1 MIKGIVEYIRGA
13 VKEARNKEQVIGEFR
28 DELHNLSP
36 QKDSP
41 VDFVRWVPLDKVRAN
56 NYNPNSVAR
65 VELQLLQ
72 ISILA
77 DGYTQPIVTI
87 WEESTKQYVIV
98 DGFHRYTCMKLNK
111 EIREAHNGHLPIVVI
126 TKDKADRMAST
137 IRHNRA
143 RGKHST
149 EGNRNVVL
157 SMAKE
162 GKSTEEICHDLG
174 MELEEVVLYK
184 KTSGFAELFKKV
196 DYSRA
201 WETSKQAKIRR
212 EHKK

>member
-1 MIKGIVEYIRGA
+1 MIQDYIVGA
-13 VKEARNKEQVIGEFR
+13 VNESSDKEQTINEFR
-28 DELHNLSP
+28 GVLHEISP

-41 VDFVRWVPLDKVRAN
+41 VDFVRWVPIDQVRAN

-87 WEESTKQYVIV
+87 WDKKTKQFVIV
-98 DGFHRYTCMKLNK
+98 DGFHRFTCMKLNK
-111 EIREAHNGHLPIVVI
+111 EIFNQHNGHLPIVVI

-157 SMAKE
+157 SMSKE
-162 GKSTEEICHDLG
+162 GKTTEEICHDLG

-184 KTSGFAELFKKV
+184 KTSGFAKLFKDV
-196 DYSRA
+196 EYSRA

-212 EHKK
+212 EHQE